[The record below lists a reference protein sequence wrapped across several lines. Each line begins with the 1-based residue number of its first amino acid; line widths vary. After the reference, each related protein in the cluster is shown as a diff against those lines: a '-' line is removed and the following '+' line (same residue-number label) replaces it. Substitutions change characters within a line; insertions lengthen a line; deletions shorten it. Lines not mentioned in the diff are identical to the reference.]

1 MALMFP
7 RLARNF
13 ARNGYFPTDE
23 VTLERAL
30 QALAPA
36 PSGRMRI
43 CDPCAGEGVALAE
56 VAHTLGRDQVQ
67 ALAVEYDRERAD
79 HARGLLDRVLH
90 SDLFDTMISRQSFGL
105 LWLNPPYGDLVADHS
120 GASQYQGSGRR
131 RLEKAFYQRCLPL
144 LQYGGVMVLIVPH
157 YVLDDELTGWLS
169 NHFTGLRIYAAADPT
184 FKQVVIFGI
193 RVRRQDL
200 ARADANQV
208 RSRLQAI
215 GAGQEK
221 AEEIPA
227 AWPWEPYVVLP
238 ATSELEHFYRVTL
251 EPEQFAGEVQRLRGL
266 WPDFNLHFAQAG
278 LQPRPPVRELSR
290 WHLALALAA
299 GAISGVVRSKS
310 DRILVVKGDTYKD
323 KVRKTEFTEDDDGN
337 ITEVRILTDRFI
349 PIIRAW
355 EMTPSSVNQGRVLTI
370 SSSAATTEEA
380 EEPQPEPASAPLLF
394 SPGQVVMTAAV
405 SHLVETGQL
414 NPAPL
419 LKRHLAGDW
428 GTLDQEDWNTNQRA
442 LKFGDRLLSSYD
454 IDAGD
459 ESRLWII
466 TEADRSST
474 TLLLPS
480 DY

>member
-1 MALMFP
+1 
-7 RLARNF
+7 
-13 ARNGYFPTDE
+13 
-23 VTLERAL
+23 
-30 QALAPA
+30 
-36 PSGRMRI
+36 
-43 CDPCAGEGVALAE
+43 AGE
-56 VAHTLGRDQVQ
+56 
-67 ALAVEYDRERAD
+67 
-79 HARGLLDRVLH
+79 
-90 SDLFDTMISRQSFGL
+90 I
-105 LWLNPPYGDLVADHS
+105 
-120 GASQYQGSGRR
+120 
-131 RLEKAFYQRCLPL
+131 
-144 LQYGGVMVLIVPH
+144 
-157 YVLDDELTGWLS
+157 
-169 NHFTGLRIYAAADPT
+169 
-184 FKQVVIFGI
+184 
-193 RVRRQDL
+193 
-200 ARADANQV
+200 
-208 RSRLQAI
+208 
-215 GAGQEK
+215 
-221 AEEIPA
+221 
-227 AWPWEPYVVLP
+227 
-238 ATSELEHFYRVTL
+238 
-251 EPEQFAGEVQRLRGL
+251 QRLRGL

-299 GAISGVVRSKS
+299 GAISGVVQSKS
-310 DRILVVKGDTYKD
+310 GRILVVKGDTYKD

-380 EEPQPEPASAPLLF
+380 EESQPEPTPEPLLF
-394 SPGQVVMTAAV
+394 NPGQVVMTAAV
-405 SHLVETGQL
+405 SHLVEIGQL

-419 LKRHLAGDW
+419 LNRHLAGDW

-454 IDAGD
+454 IDAGG

>member
-1 MALMFP
+1 
-7 RLARNF
+7 
-13 ARNGYFPTDE
+13 
-23 VTLERAL
+23 
-30 QALAPA
+30 
-36 PSGRMRI
+36 
-43 CDPCAGEGVALAE
+43 
-56 VAHTLGRDQVQ
+56 
-67 ALAVEYDRERAD
+67 
-79 HARGLLDRVLH
+79 
-90 SDLFDTMISRQSFGL
+90 
-105 LWLNPPYGDLVADHS
+105 
-120 GASQYQGSGRR
+120 
-131 RLEKAFYQRCLPL
+131 
-144 LQYGGVMVLIVPH
+144 
-157 YVLDDELTGWLS
+157 
-169 NHFTGLRIYAAADPT
+169 
-184 FKQVVIFGI
+184 
-193 RVRRQDL
+193 
-200 ARADANQV
+200 
-208 RSRLQAI
+208 
-215 GAGQEK
+215 
-221 AEEIPA
+221 
-227 AWPWEPYVVLP
+227 
-238 ATSELEHFYRVTL
+238 
-251 EPEQFAGEVQRLRGL
+251 
-266 WPDFNLHFAQAG
+266 

-310 DRILVVKGDTYKD
+310 GRILVVKGDTYKD
-323 KVRKTEFTEDDDGN
+323 KARKTEFTEDEDGN

-380 EEPQPEPASAPLLF
+380 EEPQPEPAPEPLLF

-419 LKRHLAGDW
+419 LNRHLAGDW

-454 IDAGD
+454 IDAGG

>member
-1 MALMFP
+1 
-7 RLARNF
+7 
-13 ARNGYFPTDE
+13 
-23 VTLERAL
+23 
-30 QALAPA
+30 
-36 PSGRMRI
+36 
-43 CDPCAGEGVALAE
+43 
-56 VAHTLGRDQVQ
+56 
-67 ALAVEYDRERAD
+67 
-79 HARGLLDRVLH
+79 
-90 SDLFDTMISRQSFGL
+90 
-105 LWLNPPYGDLVADHS
+105 
-120 GASQYQGSGRR
+120 
-131 RLEKAFYQRCLPL
+131 
-144 LQYGGVMVLIVPH
+144 
-157 YVLDDELTGWLS
+157 
-169 NHFTGLRIYAAADPT
+169 
-184 FKQVVIFGI
+184 
-193 RVRRQDL
+193 
-200 ARADANQV
+200 
-208 RSRLQAI
+208 
-215 GAGQEK
+215 
-221 AEEIPA
+221 
-227 AWPWEPYVVLP
+227 
-238 ATSELEHFYRVTL
+238 
-251 EPEQFAGEVQRLRGL
+251 
-266 WPDFNLHFAQAG
+266 AG

-310 DRILVVKGDTYKD
+310 GRILVVKGDTYKD
-323 KVRKTEFTEDDDGN
+323 KVRKTEFTEDEDGN

-380 EEPQPEPASAPLLF
+380 EEPQPEPAPEPLLF

-419 LKRHLAGDW
+419 LNRHLAGDW

-454 IDAGD
+454 IDAGG

-466 TEADRSST
+466 TEANRSST

>member
-1 MALMFP
+1 
-7 RLARNF
+7 
-13 ARNGYFPTDE
+13 
-23 VTLERAL
+23 
-30 QALAPA
+30 
-36 PSGRMRI
+36 
-43 CDPCAGEGVALAE
+43 
-56 VAHTLGRDQVQ
+56 
-67 ALAVEYDRERAD
+67 
-79 HARGLLDRVLH
+79 
-90 SDLFDTMISRQSFGL
+90 
-105 LWLNPPYGDLVADHS
+105 
-120 GASQYQGSGRR
+120 
-131 RLEKAFYQRCLPL
+131 
-144 LQYGGVMVLIVPH
+144 
-157 YVLDDELTGWLS
+157 
-169 NHFTGLRIYAAADPT
+169 
-184 FKQVVIFGI
+184 
-193 RVRRQDL
+193 
-200 ARADANQV
+200 
-208 RSRLQAI
+208 
-215 GAGQEK
+215 
-221 AEEIPA
+221 
-227 AWPWEPYVVLP
+227 
-238 ATSELEHFYRVTL
+238 TL
-251 EPEQFAGEVQRLRGL
+251 EPEQFAGEIQRLRGL

-310 DRILVVKGDTYKD
+310 GRILVVKGDTYKD
-323 KVRKTEFTEDDDGN
+323 KVRKTEFTEDEDGN

-380 EEPQPEPASAPLLF
+380 EEPQPEPAPEPAPLLF

-419 LKRHLAGDW
+419 LNRHLAGDW

-454 IDAGD
+454 IDAGG

-466 TEADRSST
+466 TEANRSST